1 MTQLEINN
9 LIHKVNEKEYLYVA
23 DGMDITYKK
32 FSALIPYFD
41 NITIETLCIDGWLN
55 EDFFSH
61 LAKLKQLSGL
71 MILRVNFDND
81 EIEKGLPKLQNLRA
95 LAFDYCK
102 FSKFPSAIFELKNLK
117 YLSLYFSTN
126 DIPCM
131 HFFRNYPREP
141 LSEQLEDV
149 FQYNIFTAT
158 YEKYH
163 WGYRFPNFI
172 IMINNYFG
180 YPFDYYYR
188 YYDIDIFFL
197 NTEKQYQN
205 YKAILS
211 VFKQLDEK
219 YDSLKKEFNQL
230 VCNTIY
236 DNESYSLQELI
247 QKYKIDEVTLRGQF
261 IDKLLKKVGGEEI
274 LFELKN
280 EKRTEQVKKALDFEK
295 ENRHIKS
302 LQITNF
308 KLFEK
313 IKIQLDKINI
323 LIGQNGCG
331 KTSLL
336 QAIAIGLVP
345 EASRE
350 WIPREEKFSYFI
362 KSLIN
367 RRKFNEDDYSSI
379 TLKWNVFEKEHRLYS
394 DKLVADKEL
403 PQTYLVLGYGEN
415 LFTNP
420 RSGADIYIENLA
432 VGKAKTY
439 DIETLFNDYN
449 ISLPN
454 PLEILNALGKET
466 IQKYSKEEQQVLNSI
481 SDNLLSVLNR
491 FLSLQP
497 TQKFTIKNSG
507 YGYFFVDKN
516 KTEFSL
522 NEISEGFRS
531 NIVLITDILLK
542 ILSSRKNLFLKP
554 IPIKEV
560 FKNVKGTIL
569 IDEFDKHLHPVWQRT
584 FLSALEDVLPNIQ
597 FVLTTHNVAALQSAE
612 GHRVFVLHEDGN
624 VELSEIPKGYSIEAL
639 YRKFFNEDYF
649 SETVTKNIKDFQNL
663 RDKILETNDFS
674 KIESKEYKDLMD
686 SLQIS
691 PQTKMIARIEEN
703 QLLKARDNVQTK

>member
-1 MTQLEINN
+1 M
-9 LIHKVNEKEYLYVA
+9 
-23 DGMDITYKK
+23 
-32 FSALIPYFD
+32 
-41 NITIETLCIDGWLN
+41 
-55 EDFFSH
+55 
-61 LAKLKQLSGL
+61 
-71 MILRVNFDND
+71 
-81 EIEKGLPKLQNLRA
+81 
-95 LAFDYCK
+95 
-102 FSKFPSAIFELKNLK
+102 
-117 YLSLYFSTN
+117 
-126 DIPCM
+126 
-131 HFFRNYPREP
+131 
-141 LSEQLEDV
+141 
-149 FQYNIFTAT
+149 
-158 YEKYH
+158 
-163 WGYRFPNFI
+163 
-172 IMINNYFG
+172 
-180 YPFDYYYR
+180 
-188 YYDIDIFFL
+188 
-197 NTEKQYQN
+197 
-205 YKAILS
+205 
-211 VFKQLDEK
+211 
-219 YDSLKKEFNQL
+219 
-230 VCNTIY
+230 
-236 DNESYSLQELI
+236 
-247 QKYKIDEVTLRGQF
+247 
-261 IDKLLKKVGGEEI
+261 
-274 LFELKN
+274 
-280 EKRTEQVKKALDFEK
+280 
-295 ENRHIKS
+295 
-302 LQITNF
+302 
-308 KLFEK
+308 
-313 IKIQLDKINI
+313 
-323 LIGQNGCG
+323 
-331 KTSLL
+331 
-336 QAIAIGLVP
+336 
-345 EASRE
+345 
-350 WIPREEKFSYFI
+350 
-362 KSLIN
+362 
-367 RRKFNEDDYSSI
+367 
-379 TLKWNVFEKEHRLYS
+379 YS

-497 TQKFTIKNSG
+497 IQKFTIKNSG